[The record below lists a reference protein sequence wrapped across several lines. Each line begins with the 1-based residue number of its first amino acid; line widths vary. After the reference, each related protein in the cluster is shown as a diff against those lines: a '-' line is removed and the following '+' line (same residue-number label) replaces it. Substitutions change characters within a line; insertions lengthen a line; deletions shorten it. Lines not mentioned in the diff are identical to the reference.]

1 MKKHLVA
8 LTLSLITF
16 LGLVAGSAFASAG
29 PMPDPNGTGT
39 PHLLSH

>member
-1 MKKHLVA
+1 MKKYLVP

-16 LGLVAGSAFASAG
+16 VGLVASSAFASAG

-39 PHLLSH
+39 SQQVSH